1 MYIMLDYWKIIRL
14 KININK
20 TPSLKLKK
28 KK

>member
-1 MYIMLDYWKIIRL
+1 MLDYWKIIRL

-28 KK
+28 KNKYF